1 MERKVY
7 RLEAATQHD
16 TEGVEIDIEA
26 ERLRE
31 NMSHRAQARYM
42 YQKLRRDFR
51 DFRDFSDFVEF
62 REFRD
67 FR

>member
-7 RLEAATQHD
+7 RLEAATQRG

-31 NMSHRAQARYM
+31 NMSHRAQASDM
-42 YQKLRRDFR
+42 YRKLRRDFR
-51 DFRDFSDFVEF
+51 
-62 REFRD
+62 EFRD
-67 FR
+67 F